1 MPIGLNVRR
10 SRIVR
15 YNVNGLKAVRIVDGM
30 DLSGGAD
37 DLRARTFETLVDRR
51 ALDGAYRIA
60 RLILGDPVDAEDAT
74 HDAALAAW
82 RRFAELRE
90 PARFEAWFGRILVNA
105 CRDRLRARRRLPISI
120 ETLGV
125 GPLRDAGSADPADA
139 VVRRDFLRK
148 AIRSLSPDHREVVVL
163 RYYADLTV
171 EQIAERTGARA
182 GTVKSRLHYALRRL
196 RADVDASGD
205 GRNQR

>member
-1 MPIGLNVRR
+1 VIN
-10 SRIVR
+10 S
-15 YNVNGLKAVRIVDGM
+15 KAVDIVDARDPLGRAE
-30 DLSGGAD
+30 DV
-37 DLRARTFETLVDRR
+37 RARTFETLVDRR
-51 ALDGAYRIA
+51 ALDRAYRIA
-60 RLILGDPVDAEDAT
+60 GLILGDPIEAEDAT

-105 CRDRLRARRRLPISI
+105 CRDRLRTRRRLPISVEANGI
-120 ETLGV
+120 S
-125 GPLRDAGSADPADA
+125 PLQDLRSGDLADTAVRHDA
-139 VVRRDFLRK
+139 LRS
-148 AIRSLSPDHREVVVL
+148 AIRSLSPEHREVVVL

-196 RADVDASGD
+196 RAEVDASGD
-205 GRNQR
+205 GRYQP